1 MTTRNKLFGATLLF
15 AALTGSIAR
24 AQELRVPQ
32 TNWRTLGVSIAAHG
46 AASGFDAWTSWQR
59 VERNS
64 FLASGGRF
72 TAQSAYR
79 KAGMF
84 AGVAVV
90 QAVVVKKWG
99 RRHPWIA
106 RACSIGNFTSAGMLV
121 GAGVR
126 NLRTQ

>member
-1 MTTRNKLFGATLLF
+1 MTILNTLFGATLLF
-15 AALTGSIAR
+15 AALTVSAAR

-32 TNWRTLGVSIAAHG
+32 ANWRTLGLSLAAHG

-59 VERNS
+59 VERNGL
-64 FLASGGRF
+64 LANGGRF

-90 QAVVVKKWG
+90 QVLVVKKWG
-99 RRHPWIA
+99 RKHPWIA
-106 RACSIGNFTSAGMLV
+106 RACSIGNFSSSGMLF

-126 NLRTQ
+126 NLHTR